1 MGLHTCSSLSVGRGD
16 LVTVLP
22 LPLTWLPPH
31 SQGGRT
37 GGAGGRFQGWGTA
50 ASHIPALVSLGSG
63 NPGRGAAPAQTLAAA
78 YGLPG

>member
-1 MGLHTCSSLSVGRGD
+1 MEDKFMTGLPVMRDQRRGSVGLHTCSSLSVGRGD

-37 GGAGGRFQGWGTA
+37 GGAGGRFEG
-50 ASHIPALVSLGSG
+50 
-63 NPGRGAAPAQTLAAA
+63 
-78 YGLPG
+78 